1 MLGSKVIILGS
12 GVLLCADFIK
22 EVLTVAPH
30 SAPATDIRSHDD
42 SVKTFDP
49 AGDVLDRTCSL
60 CGRGQTELQRAG
72 HSLRFLCPDEVCTE
86 CIDDDVAAA

>member
-1 MLGSKVIILGS
+1 VTPNSTS
-12 GVLLCADFIK
+12 
-22 EVLTVAPH
+22 
-30 SAPATDIRSHDD
+30 ATDIRSHNDTA
-42 SVKTFDP
+42 SSFDA

-60 CGRGQTELQRAG
+60 CGRGQTDLQQAG

>member
-1 MLGSKVIILGS
+1 V
-12 GVLLCADFIK
+12 VLLCADVIK
-22 EVLTVAPH
+22 GGSAVAPN
-30 SAPATDIRSHDD
+30 SVSATDIRSHNDTV
-42 SVKTFDP
+42 SSFAP

-60 CGRGQTELQRAG
+60 CGRGQTELQQAG

>member
-1 MLGSKVIILGS
+1 MDPKYSSWDPVCY
-12 GVLLCADFIK
+12 CAPIIK

-30 SAPATDIRSHDD
+30 SAPATDIRSLDD
-42 SVKTFDP
+42 S
-49 AGDVLDRTCSL
+49 VLDRTCSL